1 MRNAACDDPYSYQ
14 APIAP
19 EAQARLENAKQP
31 VPAETSWP
39 DGRAPADPAEPP
51 AAVDPDPVDPV
62 DAVPAQGG
70 VTAYAQPYDPLIPP
84 PSSPLPGSPTPQPES
99 ERNHG
104 VVNRSDGTAIQTE
117 NRPVQPMAPEPLP
130 KLGGDDQYQRDPA

>member
-14 APIAP
+14 APVAP
-19 EAQARLENAKQP
+19 EAQARLENAGQS

-39 DGRAPADPAEPP
+39 DGRDPADPNEPT
-51 AAVDPDPVDPV
+51 AAVDPDPPAPGSV

-70 VTAYAQPYDPLIPP
+70 VTAYDPLIPP
-84 PSSPLPGSPTPQPES
+84 PSSPLPGSPAPQPEN

-117 NRPVQPMAPEPLP
+117 NRPVQPMAPPHEPGTDIP
-130 KLGGDDQYQRDPA
+130 HGDGRPANS